1 MSLESISS
9 GRKNTPYILRVIPE
23 KKDPGYK
30 STPGLQ
36 PLKLEYKSTLG
47 DPLKKNI
54 CKKTFPYRSTPS
66 LIRKDVDMASLNKSL
81 LEKFLKPLGKKLG
94 KVLRFIK

>member
-9 GRKNTPYILRVIPE
+9 GRKKTPYILRVIPE

-30 STPGLQ
+30 SPGFQ
-36 PLKLEYKSTLG
+36 PLKLEY
-47 DPLKKNI
+47 KKNI

-81 LEKFLKPLGKKLG
+81 WEKFLKPLGKKLG

>member
-9 GRKNTPYILRVIPE
+9 GRKKTPYILRVIPE

-30 STPGLQ
+30 SPGFQ
-36 PLKLEYKSTLG
+36 PLKLEY
-47 DPLKKNI
+47 
-54 CKKTFPYRSTPS
+54 KKTFPYRSTPS

-81 LEKFLKPLGKKLG
+81 LEKFFDTLKPLGKKLG

>member
-9 GRKNTPYILRVIPE
+9 GAKKPSYILRVIPE
-23 KKDPGYK
+23 KKAPGYK
-30 STPGLQ
+30 T
-36 PLKLEYKSTLG
+36 TLG

-54 CKKTFPYRSTPS
+54 CTKTFPASYYRSTSS

-81 LEKFLKPLGKKLG
+81 WEKFLKPLGKKLG

>member
-1 MSLESISS
+1 MLLESISS
-9 GRKNTPYILRVIPE
+9 GAKKPSYILRVIPE

-30 STPGLQ
+30 STIGLH
-36 PLKLEYKSTLG
+36 
-47 DPLKKNI
+47 PLKKNI
-54 CKKTFPYRSTPS
+54 CKKTFPASYYRSTPS

-81 LEKFLKPLGKKLG
+81 LEKFFDTLKPLGKKLG

>member
-9 GRKNTPYILRVIPE
+9 GAKKTPYILRVIPE

-30 STPGLQ
+30 SI
-36 PLKLEYKSTLG
+36 LG

-81 LEKFLKPLGKKLG
+81 WEKFLKPLGKKLG

>member
-9 GRKNTPYILRVIPE
+9 GAKKTPYILRVIPE

-30 STPGLQ
+30 SILGD

-81 LEKFLKPLGKKLG
+81 WEKFLKPLGKKLG